1 MRSIRLSFAG
11 TIFAVIAVTL
21 SVAGSAFAQETVI
34 RWFNNNDGYDPIAG
48 MVIDASGNLYGST
61 FYGGVYGAGNIFKLA
76 PKDGTWVET
85 ELYSFNNVGTDPFW
99 PNATLTVDP
108 QGNFYGTTY
117 LGGAFGTGIVFELMP
132 NADGSWTFKTL
143 HSFGQTGDGRFPH
156 GGLLVGSKGE
166 LYGTAAGGGSDKDG
180 IVYELIPNGH
190 GGFAEKILYSFSGGA
205 DGANPYSG
213 LVSVS
218 GSLYGTTYS
227 GGGSSACTDGCGTVF
242 AVTPAGDGSWVE
254 SVVHSFNNVDGAN
267 LDGSLIRDSSGN
279 LYGAASNG
287 NSGNF
292 GAIFELTPAAGGG
305 WQELTL
311 HTFDQA
317 GDGVYPIAPL
327 TFDASGNLYG
337 ATEEGGAHKAGSVY
351 ELTPT
356 VGGDWSEQVVY
367 SFINGVN
374 TPNHPGPGI
383 VFDKAGNLYG
393 EALAGGDPTC
403 LGGCGAIFEVT
414 P

>member
-11 TIFAVIAVTL
+11 TILAVIAVTL
-21 SVAGSAFAQETVI
+21 SVAGSAFGQETVI

-48 MVIDASGNLYGST
+48 MIIDASGNLYGST
-61 FYGGVYGAGNIFKLA
+61 FYGGVYGAGNIFKLT
-76 PKDGTWVET
+76 PEGGTWVET
-85 ELYSFNNVGTDPFW
+85 ELYSFNNVGTDAFW
-99 PNATLTVDP
+99 PNATLTVDS

-117 LGGAFGTGIVFELMP
+117 LGGAFGTGSVFELMP
-132 NADGSWTFKTL
+132 KADGSWTFKTL
-143 HSFGQTGDGRFPH
+143 HSFGQSGDGSFPH
-156 GGLLVGSKGE
+156 GGLLVGAKGE

-213 LVSVS
+213 LVSAS

-227 GGGSSACTDGCGTVF
+227 GGGSSACIDGCGTVF

-267 LDGSLIRDSSGN
+267 PDGGLVRDSSGN
-279 LYGAASNG
+279 LYGAASQG
-287 NSGNF
+287 NSGNL

-305 WQELTL
+305 WQEFTL

-317 GDGVYPIAPL
+317 GDGRYPLGPL

-337 ATEEGGAHKAGSVY
+337 ATEEGGANKAGAVY

-356 VGGDWSEQVVY
+356 GGSWSEQVVY

-383 VFDKAGNLYG
+383 VFDTAGNLYG
-393 EALAGGDPTC
+393 TTLSGGDPTC

>member
-11 TIFAVIAVTL
+11 TIFAVIAITL
-21 SVAGSAFAQETVI
+21 SMAASAFAQETVI

-48 MVIDASGNLYGST
+48 MIIDASGNLYGST
-61 FYGGVYGAGNIFKLA
+61 FYGGTYGAGNIFKLA
-76 PKDGTWVET
+76 PKGGTWVET
-85 ELYSFNNVGTDPFW
+85 QLYSFNDVGTDGFW
-99 PNATLTVDP
+99 PNAKLTVDS
-108 QGNFYGTTY
+108 QGNFYGTTF
-117 LGGAFGTGIVFELMP
+117 LGGAFGAGIVFELMP
-132 NADGSWTFKTL
+132 NADGSWTCKTL
-143 HSFGQTGDGRFPH
+143 HSFGQSGDGSFPH
-156 GGLLVGSKGE
+156 GGLLVGAKGE

-180 IVYELIPNGH
+180 IVYELIPNGD
-190 GGFAEKILYSFSGGA
+190 GGFAEKILHSFSGGA
-205 DGANPYSG
+205 DGANPYSS

-227 GGGSSACTDGCGTVF
+227 GGGSSACIDGCGTVF

-267 LDGSLIRDSSGN
+267 PDGGLIRDSSGN
-279 LYGAASNG
+279 LYGAASQG

-292 GAIFELTPAAGGG
+292 GAIFELTPAADGG

-317 GDGVYPIAPL
+317 GDGVYPLGPL

-337 ATEEGGAHKAGSVY
+337 ASEEGGAHKAGSVY

-356 VGGDWSEQVVY
+356 AGGAWSEQVVY
-367 SFINGVN
+367 SFVNGVN

-383 VFDKAGNLYG
+383 VFDNAGNLYG